1 MKNKII
7 KIGHRGARAYVA
19 ENTLAS
25 FKHAIELG
33 ADAIEFDVMLCG
45 SGELIVFH
53 DHRVDYLSNG
63 TGLVE
68 NLSLKYLKSLDV
80 GGGNKIPTLEEALNF
95 IDRNIPI
102 NIEIKGNNTVNELA
116 RILSDFIDNKGW
128 KAKDFYIS
136 SFNQQYLLKI
146 KKQFPEIR
154 IGVLLVGIPLDLAKI
169 GETLNAYSINLN
181 LGFINKDIVDDAH
194 KRGLKVFVY
203 TVNNVEDIEMMKEMG
218 VDGIFSDSPDLL

>member
-7 KIGHRGARAYVA
+7 KIGHRGARAYIA

-33 ADAIEFDVMLCG
+33 VDAIEFDVMLCG

-128 KAKDFYIS
+128 KASDFYIS

-154 IGVLLVGIPLDLAKI
+154 IGVLLVGIPLYLAKI
-169 GETLNAYSINLN
+169 GNTLNAYSINLS
-181 LGFINKDIVDDAH
+181 LSFINKDIVDDAH

>member
-203 TVNNVEDIEMMKEMG
+203 TVNNVEDIEIMKEKS
-218 VDGIFSDSPDLL
+218 VE